1 MRSSSSTSKTCEWVV
16 AVAVP
21 NNGGKDITYPC
32 GKPARWMIGDI
43 PVCPEHYDLI
53 HGIGKKC

>member
-1 MRSSSSTSKTCEWVV
+1 MRSSSSTSKACEWLVV
-16 AVAVP
+16 DEGLSA
-21 NNGGKDITYPC
+21 DLYRPC

-43 PVCPEHYDLI
+43 PVCAEHYDLI